1 VGKIFTLDIFLLAIV
16 NDIASSLIGSYFQSS
31 ELTTTKTFM
40 ACSQFFFLS
49 SSNTIQAN
57 CSLTNILS
65 TYSPYIASCLFMSM
79 AINRS
84 VDFTKINSNVGLV
97 PNYETK
103 KLEDVMNE
111 PIDCIRTLQNT
122 TPIKVGPMPKGV
134 CPYIILDEIWVKESL
149 LCLLSNSVRYSNGG
163 VITINTEIISARES
177 DRGAYRET
185 ESPFKERDEI
195 ELSEDSDRT
204 LSRNESERG
213 AGPGSGLYI
222 RITVMDNGV
231 GIPPR
236 QREFIFRPLRPAQ
249 KPSGTSSYH
258 AISVSAG

>member
-1 VGKIFTLDIFLLAIV
+1 M
-16 NDIASSLIGSYFQSS
+16 S
-31 ELTTTKTFM
+31 
-40 ACSQFFFLS
+40 
-49 SSNTIQAN
+49 
-57 CSLTNILS
+57 
-65 TYSPYIASCLFMSM
+65 ASCVFMSM

-97 PNYETK
+97 PTYETK

-122 TPIKVGPMPKGV
+122 TPIKVGPIPKGV

-149 LCLLSNSVRYSNGG
+149 LCLLSNSVRYSHGG

-185 ESPFKERDEI
+185 DSGFKERGDI
-195 ELSEDSDRT
+195 DLSEDSDRT
-204 LSRNESERG
+204 LSRNESEQG
-213 AGPGSGLYI
+213 SGSVSGLYI

-231 GIPPR
+231 GIPPH
-236 QREFIFRPLRPAQ
+236 QREFIFQPLRPAQ
-249 KPSGTSSYH
+249 KPSGTSLYR
-258 AISVSAG
+258 AISVTTG